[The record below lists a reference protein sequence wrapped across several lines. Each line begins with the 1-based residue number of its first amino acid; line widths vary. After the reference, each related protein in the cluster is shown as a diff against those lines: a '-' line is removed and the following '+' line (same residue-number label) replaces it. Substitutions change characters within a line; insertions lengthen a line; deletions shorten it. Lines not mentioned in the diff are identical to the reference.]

1 MSRRNY
7 DYSRKRGDGYHAV
20 KRREKMQL
28 LLIILIGGSILGVLI
43 YLLLTR

>member
-1 MSRRNY
+1 MRAHY

-20 KRREKMQL
+20 KRREKLQIFL
-28 LLIILIGGSILGVLI
+28 LLLIGGSILGFLI